1 MMNRIEFLATYY
13 GKQHQELKTLEELE
27 ELTTELINNIKTEGV
42 SSNTPSEIS
51 DVLIMLYQLIYIY
64 NIGDEIENIT
74 EFKINRQI
82 DRIKN
87 TKY

>member
-1 MMNRIEFLATYY
+1 MNRIEFLATYY
-13 GKQHQELKTLEELE
+13 GKEHQELKTLEELE
-27 ELTTELINNIKTEGV
+27 ELTTELINNIRTEGV

>member
-1 MMNRIEFLATYY
+1 MNRIEFLATYY
-13 GKQHQELKTLEELE
+13 GKEHQEFKTLEELE

>member
-1 MMNRIEFLATYY
+1 MNKLEFLATYY
-13 GKQHQELKTLEELE
+13 GKEHQELKTLEELE
-27 ELTTELINNIKTEGV
+27 ELTTELINNIKSEGV

-64 NIGDEIENIT
+64 DIVEEVVEQED
-74 EFKINRQI
+74 FKINRQI

>member
-1 MMNRIEFLATYY
+1 MNRIEFLATYY

-27 ELTTELINNIKTEGV
+27 ELTTELINNIRTEGV

-82 DRIKN
+82 VRIKN

>member
-1 MMNRIEFLATYY
+1 MNRIEFLATYY
-13 GKQHQELKTLEELE
+13 GKEHQELKTMEELE
-27 ELTTELINNIKTEGV
+27 ELTTELINNIRTEGV

-51 DVLIMLYQLIYIY
+51 DVIIMLYQLIYIY

>member
-1 MMNRIEFLATYY
+1 MMNRIEFLASYY
-13 GKQHQELKTLEELE
+13 GKEHQELKTLEELE

-64 NIGDEIENIT
+64 NIGDDIENIT

>member
-1 MMNRIEFLATYY
+1 MNKLEFLATYY
-13 GKQHQELKTLEELE
+13 GKEHQELKTLEELE
-27 ELTTELINNIKTEGV
+27 ELTTELINNIITEGV
-42 SSNTPSEIS
+42 TSNTPSEIS

-64 NIGDEIENIT
+64 NIGDDIENIT

>member
-1 MMNRIEFLATYY
+1 MNRIEFLATYY

-27 ELTTELINNIKTEGV
+27 ELTTELVNNIKTEGV

-64 NIGDEIENIT
+64 NIGDDIENIT

>member
-1 MMNRIEFLATYY
+1 MMNRIEFLAAYY

-42 SSNTPSEIS
+42 SSNTSSEIS

-64 NIGDEIENIT
+64 NIGDDIENIT

>member
-1 MMNRIEFLATYY
+1 MNNLEFLATYY
-13 GKQHQELKTLEELE
+13 GKEHQELKTLEELE

-42 SSNTPSEIS
+42 SSNTSSEIS

>member
-1 MMNRIEFLATYY
+1 MNRIEFLATYY

-64 NIGDEIENIT
+64 DIVEEVVEQED
-74 EFKINRQI
+74 FKINRQI

>member
-1 MMNRIEFLATYY
+1 MNRIEFLATYY
-13 GKQHQELKTLEELE
+13 GKEHQELKTLEELE
-27 ELTTELINNIKTEGV
+27 ELTTELINNIKSEGV
-42 SSNTPSEIS
+42 SENTPSEIV
-51 DVLIMLYQLIYIY
+51 DVIIMLYQLIYLY
-64 NIGDEIENIT
+64 DIGEEVEKEA

>member
-1 MMNRIEFLATYY
+1 MNRIEFIAQYY
-13 GKQHQELKTLEELE
+13 GQRNQELKTVEEIEELLY
-27 ELTTELINNIKTEGV
+27 ELYNNMIKGGV
-42 SSNTPSEIS
+42 SENTPSEIA
-51 DVLIMLYQLIYIY
+51 DVVIMLYQLIYLY
-64 NIGDEIENIT
+64 DIGEEVEKEA

>member
-1 MMNRIEFLATYY
+1 MNRIEFLATYY
-13 GKQHQELKTLEELE
+13 GKEHQELKTMEELE
-27 ELTTELINNIKTEGV
+27 ELTTELINNIKSEGV

-64 NIGDEIENIT
+64 NIGDDIENIT

>member
-1 MMNRIEFLATYY
+1 MNRIEFLATYY
-13 GKQHQELKTLEELE
+13 GKEHQELKTLEELD
-27 ELTTELINNIKTEGV
+27 ELTTELINNIRTEGV
-42 SSNTPSEIS
+42 SSNTSSEIS

-64 NIGDEIENIT
+64 NIGDDIENIT

>member
-1 MMNRIEFLATYY
+1 MNRIEFLATYY
-13 GKQHQELKTLEELE
+13 GKEHQELKTMEELE

-51 DVLIMLYQLIYIY
+51 HVLIMLYQLIYIY
-64 NIGDEIENIT
+64 NIGDDIENIT

>member
-1 MMNRIEFLATYY
+1 MMNRIEILATYY

-27 ELTTELINNIKTEGV
+27 ELTTELINNIRTEGV

-64 NIGDEIENIT
+64 NIGDDIENIT

>member
-1 MMNRIEFLATYY
+1 MNRIEFLATYY
-13 GKQHQELKTLEELE
+13 GKEHQELKTLEELE
-27 ELTTELINNIKTEGV
+27 ELTTELINNIKSEGV

-64 NIGDEIENIT
+64 NIGDDIENIT

>member
-1 MMNRIEFLATYY
+1 MNRIEFLATYY
-13 GKQHQELKTLEELE
+13 GKEHQELKTLEELE
-27 ELTTELINNIKTEGV
+27 ELTTELINNIRTEGV

-64 NIGDEIENIT
+64 NVGDDIENIT

>member
-1 MMNRIEFLATYY
+1 MNRIEFLATYY

-27 ELTTELINNIKTEGV
+27 ELTTELINNIRTEGV
-42 SSNTPSEIS
+42 STNTPSEIS

-64 NIGDEIENIT
+64 NIGDDIENIT

>member
-13 GKQHQELKTLEELE
+13 GKEHQELKTLEELE

-42 SSNTPSEIS
+42 TSNTPSEIS

-64 NIGDEIENIT
+64 NIGDDIENIT

>member
-1 MMNRIEFLATYY
+1 MNRIESLATYY

-27 ELTTELINNIKTEGV
+27 ELTTELINNIRTEGV

>member
-1 MMNRIEFLATYY
+1 MNRIEFLATYY

-27 ELTTELINNIKTEGV
+27 ELTKELINNIRTEGV
-42 SSNTPSEIS
+42 SSNTSSEIS

-64 NIGDEIENIT
+64 NIGDEIENIA

>member
-1 MMNRIEFLATYY
+1 MNKLEFLATYY
-13 GKQHQELKTLEELE
+13 GKEHQELKTIEELE
-27 ELTTELINNIKTEGV
+27 ELTTELINNIRTEGV

>member
-1 MMNRIEFLATYY
+1 MNRIEFLATYY
-13 GKQHQELKTLEELE
+13 GKEHQELKTLEELE

>member
-27 ELTTELINNIKTEGV
+27 ELTTELINNIRTEGV
-42 SSNTPSEIS
+42 TSNTPSEIS
-51 DVLIMLYQLIYIY
+51 DVLIMLYQLIFIY
-64 NIGDEIENIT
+64 NIGDDIENIT

>member
-1 MMNRIEFLATYY
+1 MNRIEFLATYY
-13 GKQHQELKTLEELE
+13 GKEHQELKTLEELE
-27 ELTTELINNIKTEGV
+27 ELTTELINNIITEGV

-64 NIGDEIENIT
+64 NIGDDIENIT

>member
-1 MMNRIEFLATYY
+1 MNRIEFLATYY
-13 GKQHQELKTLEELE
+13 GKEHQELKTMEELE
-27 ELTTELINNIKTEGV
+27 ELTKELINNIKTEGV

-64 NIGDEIENIT
+64 NIGDDIENIT

>member
-1 MMNRIEFLATYY
+1 MNRIEFLATYY
-13 GKQHQELKTLEELE
+13 GKEHQELKTLEEIE
-27 ELTTELINNIKTEGV
+27 ELTTELINNIRTEGV

-64 NIGDEIENIT
+64 NIGDDIENIT

>member
-1 MMNRIEFLATYY
+1 MNRIEFLATYY
-13 GKQHQELKTLEELE
+13 GKEHQELKTLEEIE

-64 NIGDEIENIT
+64 NIGDDIENIT

>member
-42 SSNTPSEIS
+42 TSNTPSEIS

-64 NIGDEIENIT
+64 NIGDDIENIT

>member
-1 MMNRIEFLATYY
+1 MNRIEFLATYY

-27 ELTTELINNIKTEGV
+27 ELTTELINNIRTEGV
-42 SSNTPSEIS
+42 SSNTPSEIT

-64 NIGDEIENIT
+64 NIGDDIENIT

>member
-1 MMNRIEFLATYY
+1 MNRIEFLATYY
-13 GKQHQELKTLEELE
+13 GKEHQELKTMEELE
-27 ELTTELINNIKTEGV
+27 ELTTELINNIRTEGM
-42 SSNTPSEIS
+42 STNTPSEIS
-51 DVLIMLYQLIYIY
+51 DVIIMLYQLIYIY

>member
-1 MMNRIEFLATYY
+1 MNRIEFLATYY
-13 GKQHQELKTLEELE
+13 GKEHQELKTMEELE
-27 ELTTELINNIKTEGV
+27 ELTTELINNIRTEGV
-42 SSNTPSEIS
+42 TSNTPSEIS

-64 NIGDEIENIT
+64 NIGDDIENIT

>member
-1 MMNRIEFLATYY
+1 MNRIEFLATYY

-64 NIGDEIENIT
+64 NIGDEIENIA

>member
-1 MMNRIEFLATYY
+1 MNRIEFLATYY
-13 GKQHQELKTLEELE
+13 GKEHQELKTLEELE
-27 ELTTELINNIKTEGV
+27 ELTTELVNNIKTEGV

>member
-1 MMNRIEFLATYY
+1 MNRIEFLASYY
-13 GKQHQELKTLEELE
+13 GKQHQELKTREELE
-27 ELTTELINNIKTEGV
+27 ELTTELINNIRTEGV

-64 NIGDEIENIT
+64 NIGDDIENIT

>member
-1 MMNRIEFLATYY
+1 MNRIEFLATYY

-27 ELTTELINNIKTEGV
+27 ELTTELIDNIRTEGV
-42 SSNTPSEIS
+42 STNTPSEIS

-64 NIGDEIENIT
+64 NIGDDIENIT

>member
-1 MMNRIEFLATYY
+1 MNRIEFLATYY
-13 GKQHQELKTLEELE
+13 GKEHQELKTMEELE

-64 NIGDEIENIT
+64 NIGDDIENIT

>member
-1 MMNRIEFLATYY
+1 MNRIEFLATYY
-13 GKQHQELKTLEELE
+13 GKQHQELKTLEEIE